1 MLALLQYTIRELIG
15 PWEIWLQSE
24 ISKFQTRFNDKYKVF
39 SVKMLSGEYH
49 NTSLIISQ
57 HWFR

>member
-1 MLALLQYTIRELIG
+1 MLAVLQYTIRKLIG
-15 PWEIWLQSE
+15 PWEIWLQSQ

-39 SVKMLSGEYH
+39 SVKLLSGKYH